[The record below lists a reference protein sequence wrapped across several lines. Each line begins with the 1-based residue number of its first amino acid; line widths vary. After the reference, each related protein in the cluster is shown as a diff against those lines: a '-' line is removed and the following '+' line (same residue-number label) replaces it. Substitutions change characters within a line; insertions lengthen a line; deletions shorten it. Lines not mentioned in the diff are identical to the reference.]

1 MLGPLPRESPQKRA
15 RAVSGTLRLILGD
28 QLTPGLTA
36 LDGLDPASDVVVMAE
51 VRAEAT
57 YVRHHKQKIAFLFSA
72 MRHFAAE
79 LSARGVR
86 VDYWRYDDP
95 DTPESLDAVVAAA
108 LARHRPDQ
116 MVLTEPGEW
125 RVRQMMETW
134 RETLPVPVHIRPDT
148 RFIATLEE
156 FEAWAEERRS
166 LRMEFFYRQM
176 RRKTGLLMDGDQPVG
191 GQWNFDAANRK
202 RLPASTHVPHRR
214 RFAPDAVTREV
225 LDLVERT
232 FADHF
237 GTLEGFGW
245 GVTRADALRALEDFI
260 AQALPSFGDFQDAM
274 KTGEDFLFH
283 AVLSPYLNCG
293 LLTPLEVCQRA
304 EAALQAGAAPLNAV
318 EGFIRQI
325 IGWREFVRGLYWLDM
340 PAYADTNALDATR
353 PLPAFYWTGETDMAC
368 LAATVDVTR
377 RTAYAHHIQRLM
389 VTGNFALLAR
399 LDPRAVQ
406 DWYLAVYADA
416 YEWVELPNVQGMVLF
431 ADGGRLASKPY
442 AASGAYINRMS
453 DYCRSCRFDP
463 GEKLGASACPFNA
476 LYWAFL
482 MDNEARLKP
491 NPRMAMPYQTLARM
505 EAGQR
510 AALKAKAEDFL
521 AGLDRTGPAPGY

>member
-1 MLGPLPRESPQKRA
+1 M
-15 RAVSGTLRLILGD
+15 SGTLRLLLGD
-28 QLTPGLTA
+28 QLTLSLTA
-36 LDGLDPASDVVVMAE
+36 LDGLDPVRDVVVMAE

-79 LSARGVR
+79 LSARGLR
-86 VDYWRYDDP
+86 VDYLRYEDP
-95 DTPESLDAVVAAA
+95 DTPDSLGAVVQAA

-116 MVLTEPGEW
+116 IVLTEPGEW
-125 RVRQMMETW
+125 RVREMMESW

-148 RFIATLEE
+148 RFIAALGE
-156 FEAWAEERRS
+156 FETWARGRRH
-166 LRMEFFYRQM
+166 LRMEFFYRLM
-176 RRKTGLLMDGDQPVG
+176 RRKTGLLMDGNQPVG

-202 RLPASTHVPHRR
+202 RLPPGLPVPPRR
-214 RFAPDAVTREV
+214 RFAPDAITRDV

-237 GTLEGFGW
+237 GALDGFNW
-245 GVTRADALRALEDFI
+245 GVTRADALLALDDFI
-260 AQALPSFGDFQDAM
+260 TQCLPHFGDYQDAM
-274 KTGEDFLFH
+274 KSGADFLFH
-283 AVLSPYLNCG
+283 AALSPYLNCG
-293 LLTPLEVCQRA
+293 LLTPLEVCHRA
-304 EAALQAGAAPLNAV
+304 EAAFQAGAAPLNAV

-325 IGWREFVRGLYWLDM
+325 LGWREFVRGLYWLDM
-340 PAYADTNALDATR
+340 PFYADTNALAATR
-353 PLPAFYWTGETDMAC
+353 SLPAFYWTGETDLAC
-368 LAATVDVTR
+368 IAATVDVTR

-399 LDPRAVQ
+399 LAPRAVQ
-406 DWYLAVYADA
+406 DWYLAVFADA

-442 AASGAYINRMS
+442 AASGAYISRMS
-453 DYCRSCRFDP
+453 DYCRSCRYDP
-463 GEKLGASACPFNA
+463 AEKLGPNACPFNA

-491 NPRMAMPYQTLARM
+491 NPRMGMPYQTLARM
-505 EAGQR
+505 DEDQR
-510 AALKAKAEDFL
+510 AALKGQAEAFL
-521 AGLDRTGPAPGY
+521 SALDRTGTAPGYESAIRSG